1 MESVLTFDIKL
12 KPKASTTLPKILVF
26 ILIEIKVPVI
36 ERYQFDLQIVQHHI
50 KLNQLYLDLNLKL
63 MQSY

>member
-1 MESVLTFDIKL
+1 ESVLTFDIKL

-36 ERYQFDLQIVQHHI
+36 ERYQFD
-50 KLNQLYLDLNLKL
+50 
-63 MQSY
+63 